1 MNKYTKTLSPPEGEA
16 WLETVDG
23 LKYWLCDPGP
33 TIGIQGSVLTE
44 DPSVFM
50 HVYAGG
56 GRDSYSTYLF
66 CYEGTRIGF
75 TDYEIV
81 GGWPM
86 QPPPK
91 SASDL
96 EEGRRNGRY
105 ILRIRTVGMP
115 VDDPSFNRFRDD
127 DGKLRKDEDGHYIWN
142 RNADP
147 KTMYVT
153 GLTMADYMAGKRD
166 KFPSRQIQDEMLLI
180 WADLYEGLKGRL
192 VWEKYLDAR
201 TFADGSPKPLPEM
214 RFDERVLKQFASG
227 ELIDGNP
234 WVRT

>member
-1 MNKYTKTLSPPEGEA
+1 MSKYTKTLSPPEGEA

-23 LKYWLCDPGP
+23 LKYWLYHPGP

-50 HVYAGG
+50 HVYGGG

-66 CYEGTRIGF
+66 CYKGTRIGF

-86 QPPPK
+86 QPPPT

-96 EEGRRNGRY
+96 EEVRRNGRY
-105 ILRIRTVGMP
+105 ILWIRTVGMP
-115 VDDPSFNRFRDD
+115 VEDPSFNRFRDD
-127 DGKLRKDEDGHYIWN
+127 DGKLRKDEGGHYIWN
-142 RNADP
+142 RHADP

-153 GLTMADYMAGKRD
+153 GLSMADYMAGKRD
-166 KFPSRQIQDEMLLI
+166 KFPSRQVQDEMLLI
-180 WADLYEGLKGRL
+180 WADLYEGLMGRL
-192 VWEKYLDAR
+192 RWEKSVAYR

-227 ELIDGNP
+227 ELIDGHA
-234 WVRT
+234 